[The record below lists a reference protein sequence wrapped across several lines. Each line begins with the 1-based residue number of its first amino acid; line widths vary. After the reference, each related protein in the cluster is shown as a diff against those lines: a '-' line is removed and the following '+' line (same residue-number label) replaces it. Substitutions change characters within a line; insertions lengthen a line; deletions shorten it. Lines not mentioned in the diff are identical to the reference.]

1 MQGKHLKKG
10 LCLLLALALF
20 LPLMAAAERFDLSKI
35 REEPKIFTID
45 VDAEKDVAFIESTLS
60 VKERS
65 FVHEFESGVRY
76 SSTMFDMLVHNYFET
91 DSYPVFRLWISYCAD
106 DFLYINSVTFEL
118 NGVKYTFSGVSD
130 SEWRTTYDD
139 GGIMEK
145 MLIKFDMENL
155 DFLVALD
162 EAAETVDNEIARMD
176 ELNITLTLHGTKDVT
191 VKLGK
196 GFWTDFLLLEAGMS
210 NSGGLTVENMKKV
223 NGTDLWVH

>member
-20 LPLMAAAERFDLSKI
+20 LPMMAAAERFDLSKI

-45 VDAEKDVAFIESTLS
+45 VDAENDIAFIETTLS

-65 FVHEFESGVRY
+65 FVHEFESDVRY
-76 SSTMFDMLVHNYFET
+76 SSTMFDMLVRNYFET
-91 DSYPVFRLWISYCAD
+91 DSYPVFRLWINYCAD

-118 NGVKYTFSGVSD
+118 DGVKYTFSGVSD

-196 GFWTDFLLLEAGMS
+196 GFWTDFLLLEAGLS
-210 NSGGLTVENMKKV
+210 NAGGLTVENMKKV